1 MKEKLANIVIW
12 IVLLGAVVGASGEE
26 PADDCICTE
35 EYAPVCGTDGKT
47 YSNSCKAGC
56 QNVEIA
62 HQGAC
67 KEETGLPSILLW
79 GIIGAIGIIAF
90 FRRK

>member
-12 IVLLGAVVGASGEE
+12 IVLLGAVVGASGES
-26 PADDCICTE
+26 ADDCICTE

-62 HQGAC
+62 HEGAC

-79 GIIGAIGIIAF
+79 GIIGAIGIVAF